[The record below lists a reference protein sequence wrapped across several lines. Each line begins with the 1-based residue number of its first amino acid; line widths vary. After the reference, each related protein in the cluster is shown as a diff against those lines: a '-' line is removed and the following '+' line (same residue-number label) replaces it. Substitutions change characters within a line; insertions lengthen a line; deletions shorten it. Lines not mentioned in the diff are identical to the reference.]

1 MLSCVQNFS
10 LYRSHILRCMGG
22 GVVPPASAVPATRRE
37 HTNELNLVGPVANEF
52 YCLLQFNPL
61 YAEIWPGTGG
71 AASPPP
77 PVFGSSKT

>member
-1 MLSCVQNFS
+1 
-10 LYRSHILRCMGG
+10 MGG

-77 PVFGSSKT
+77 PVFVSSKT